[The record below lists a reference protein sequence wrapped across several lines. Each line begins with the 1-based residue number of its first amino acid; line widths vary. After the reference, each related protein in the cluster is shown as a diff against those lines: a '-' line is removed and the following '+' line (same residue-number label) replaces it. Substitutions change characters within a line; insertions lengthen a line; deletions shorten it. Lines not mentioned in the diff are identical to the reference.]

1 MLHFISF
8 NYNIIVMHIH
18 KKEIDMKQLIASISN
33 QTINGLISILLN
45 ALYAFTAKTL
55 RGLAL
60 FVAIAFI
67 VFVFVCFLM
76 GAKEFF
82 HRLPTSIEIIKTFF

>member
-1 MLHFISF
+1 M
-8 NYNIIVMHIH
+8 
-18 KKEIDMKQLIASISN
+18 DMKQIIASIGN
-33 QTINGLISILLN
+33 QSINGLIALLLN
-45 ALYAFTAKTL
+45 ALYALTAKTL

-60 FVAIAFI
+60 FAAIAFI
-67 VFVFVCFLM
+67 AFVFVCFLM